1 MSAVSHTDMD
11 VFSGLANPQ
20 KTNLDQLDTDYRN
33 GLLDRRQAST
43 PIHESDEDSEKQG
56 SEKQGIPPLIT
67 NFGSQA
73 NSQVESRGG
82 DCSHIDSHA
91 NSREASRVNSRQE
104 SLKRSPHDSPVQSIA
119 DHNSTRNR
127 SRSSSDS
134 DDDPPAPPRSVGSE
148 NEQPDPIDLMSP
160 HAFTSM
166 RTRRESSPPVS
177 EVNSR
182 VSDRRSTV
190 SDARSSTMP
199 IQTPF
204 AQFVNANSASAGSVS
219 QAHGMPDVFYA
230 EKQNVLMDIERLK
243 LQGITFS
250 KNWTIDDRLED
261 MQYEVRR
268 HMLHIEEC
276 NNMNMMRDGMRMICT
291 GIEMVNG
298 RMHLLELNG
307 WASEV
312 CADMS
317 KYDPALS
324 KLYRKYWRRTQSSSP
339 EMEVAMGVLTSMG
352 MYHFKKKLSSR
363 MFTPR
368 TPSMPAARH
377 RAPSPAAS
385 ETDSEAMPP

>member
-1 MSAVSHTDMD
+1 MM
-11 VFSGLANPQ
+11 
-20 KTNLDQLDTDYRN
+20 
-33 GLLDRRQAST
+33 
-43 PIHESDEDSEKQG
+43 
-56 SEKQGIPPLIT
+56 
-67 NFGSQA
+67 
-73 NSQVESRGG
+73 
-82 DCSHIDSHA
+82 
-91 NSREASRVNSRQE
+91 
-104 SLKRSPHDSPVQSIA
+104 
-119 DHNSTRNR
+119 
-127 SRSSSDS
+127 
-134 DDDPPAPPRSVGSE
+134 PAP
-148 NEQPDPIDLMSP
+148 
-160 HAFTSM
+160 
-166 RTRRESSPPVS
+166 
-177 EVNSR
+177 
-182 VSDRRSTV
+182 
-190 SDARSSTMP
+190 
-199 IQTPF
+199 TPF
-204 AQFVNANSASAGSVS
+204 AQFVNSGGAGMASRP
-219 QAHGMPDVFYA
+219 HGIPDVFYA

-339 EMEVAMGVLTSMG
+339 EMEIAMGVLTSMG

-368 TPSMPAARH
+368 TPSMPATRR
-377 RAPSPAAS
+377 RAPSPVAS
-385 ETDSEAMPP
+385 DTDSEAMPP